1 MFFGVDPHQDNLP
14 ELLDAALN
22 AIEQARREQAE
33 SPLHTYAL
41 IDCAFD
47 DAWGSALLWQ
57 QSQAVKT
64 HYVRS
69 LYTASRLEA
78 LEECAPFLV
87 IVDHDNRTRMLTNLL
102 ARTGGKPMLTFIQSP
117 LDLFALQKHL
127 VRFSQIETPDTLVL
141 PLRFADSV
149 GLPDILEV
157 FDEDQR
163 AALLSGITAW
173 HTIDR
178 RGGMATITGTCHDA
192 GLYATPD
199 YGDIDCIPFSEA
211 QFVALVDSAEADE
224 ILAEVVDSTTEM
236 CHDEK
241 ISTLFEKI
249 KAALG
254 EMDQRHIKDAEDR
267 RVLTRRSLNA
277 RNSNEITAM
286 LDVYQTQGITASMA

>member
-1 MFFGVDPHQDNLP
+1 MTVFRKQDGKNRWKKFVQATGISPATTSNNHCKGSTMFFGVDPHQENLP
-14 ELLDAALN
+14 ELLDAALQ
-22 AIEQARREQAE
+22 AIEQAHQQQAE

-41 IDCAFD
+41 IDGAFD

-57 QSQAVKT
+57 QSQAVKV

-69 LYTASRLEA
+69 LYTQSRLEA

-87 IVDHDNRTRMLTNLL
+87 IVDHDNRARMLTNLL

-163 AALLSGITAW
+163 TALLSGVTVW
-173 HTIDR
+173 
-178 RGGMATITGTCHDA
+178 
-192 GLYATPD
+192 
-199 YGDIDCIPFSEA
+199 
-211 QFVALVDSAEADE
+211 
-224 ILAEVVDSTTEM
+224 
-236 CHDEK
+236 
-241 ISTLFEKI
+241 
-249 KAALG
+249 
-254 EMDQRHIKDAEDR
+254 
-267 RVLTRRSLNA
+267 
-277 RNSNEITAM
+277 
-286 LDVYQTQGITASMA
+286 

>member
-1 MFFGVDPHQDNLP
+1 MFFSVDPHQDNLT
-14 ELLDAALN
+14 ELLDAALYV
-22 AIEQARREQAE
+22 IEQAHQQQAE
-33 SPLHTYAL
+33 LPLHTYAL
-41 IDCAFD
+41 IDGAFD

-57 QSQAVKT
+57 QSQAVKV

-69 LYTASRLEA
+69 LYTQSRLEA

-87 IVDHDNRTRMLTNLL
+87 IVDYDNRARMLANLL

-157 FDEDQR
+157 FNADQR
-163 AALLSGITAW
+163 AAILSGVTAW

-178 RGGMATITGTCHDA
+178 RGGVATISGTCYDA
-192 GLYATPD
+192 ALYKTPG
-199 YGDIDCIPFSEA
+199 YGDVDCIPFTEA
-211 QFVALVDSAEADE
+211 QYVALVDSAEADE
-224 ILAEVVDSTTEM
+224 ILAEVVDSTTTLY
-236 CHDEK
+236 HDEK

-249 KAALG
+249 KTALG
-254 EMDQRHIKDAEDR
+254 AMDQRHIKDAEDR
-267 RVLTRRSLNA
+267 RVLARRSLSA
-277 RNSNEITAM
+277 RNGNEIAAM
-286 LDVYQTQGITASMA
+286 LDVYQTQGITATMA